1 MAKEIQLNLPDP
13 TYDRL
18 LRVAKG
24 PEGMAREIIAAIET
38 RLAEGNSAGNESILS
53 IVGIGDGEP
62 GLSESVDDILYGPR
76 KCS

>member
-1 MAKEIQLNLPDP
+1 MAKEIQLNLPEH

-18 LRVAKG
+18 LRLAKR
-24 PEGMAREIIAAIET
+24 PEGVASEIIAAIEA
-38 RLAEGNSAGNESILS
+38 RLAEANSSSDDSILS

-62 GLSESVDDILYGPR
+62 GLSESVDDILYGPN